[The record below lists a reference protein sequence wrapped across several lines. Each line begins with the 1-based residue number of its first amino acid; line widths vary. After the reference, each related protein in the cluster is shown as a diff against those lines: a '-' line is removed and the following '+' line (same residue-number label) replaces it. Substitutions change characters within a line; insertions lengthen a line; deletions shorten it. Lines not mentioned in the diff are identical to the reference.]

1 MSPPWATTSSRFCVP
16 CAPTGPASAEG
27 SAAAAPATP
36 AAFNSSRRVRPLMRH
51 LPGECCYLR
60 ALGSGCQGRAG
71 ATIRATMRTADVVVI
86 GGGVNG
92 ASTAF
97 HLTTLGVR
105 DVLLLE
111 RRHLAAGA
119 TGKSG
124 ALVRMHYTNDVESRL
139 ALESLKVFRDFGAI
153 VGGECGFEPVGFVQL
168 VGPEYR
174 DALRRNVARQQAL
187 GIDTREASLDDVRRL
202 LPGVDLA
209 GVGAAAYEPGSGF
222 ADPNAT
228 AYAFAEAARRGGATV
243 QTHCEAVRL
252 VVEGGRVAAVETTAG
267 RVATRAV
274 VIAAGAWAQ
283 PLLAPLGLDYGLSPF
298 RVQVAIFRW
307 PAGFAQRHPA
317 VIDATRMSWLRPEGA
332 AATLIGVELGA
343 AHADPE
349 KYDEGVDAAYVA
361 RCREALTARLPQFAD
376 APWLGGDDHDE
387 PRRPA
392 DHRPHARRRGTVG
405 DARRLRYVV
414 QDRARDRP
422 LPRRVDHR
430 RRTEDGRPPPVP
442 RLALRRGRAV
452 DRRRPLRRRGPH
464 RLSLTALGRWRAGS
478 T

>member
-16 CAPTGPASAEG
+16 CAPAGPAGAEG

-71 ATIRATMRTADVVVI
+71 VTIRATMRTADVVVI

-209 GVGAAAYEPGSGF
+209 GVGAAAWEPGSGF

-228 AYAFAEAARRGGATV
+228 TYAFAEAARRGGATV
-243 QTHCEAVRL
+243 QTRCEAVRV
-252 VVEGGRVAAVETTAG
+252 VVEGGQVMGVETTAG

-274 VIAAGAWAQ
+274 VITAGAWAQ
-283 PLLAPLGLDYGLSPF
+283 PLLASLGLDYGLSPF
-298 RVQVAIFRW
+298 RIQVAIFRW

-317 VIDATRMSWLRPEGA
+317 VIDATRMSWFRPEGA
-332 AATLIGVELGA
+332 AA
-343 AHADPE
+343 
-349 KYDEGVDAAYVA
+349 
-361 RCREALTARLPQFAD
+361 
-376 APWLGGDDHDE
+376 
-387 PRRPA
+387 
-392 DHRPHARRRGTVG
+392 
-405 DARRLRYVV
+405 
-414 QDRARDRP
+414 
-422 LPRRVDHR
+422 
-430 RRTEDGRPPPVP
+430 GRPPSVP
-442 RLALRRGRAV
+442 RLALRRGPAV
-452 DRRRPLRRRGPH
+452 GGRRPLRRRGPH
-464 RLSLTALGRWRAGS
+464 RLSLTALRVRTGS